1 MVNEATIEAYKAMA
15 KDSECPSMETQI
27 RENLE
32 RTCDKFAGNE
42 DKFERCISY
51 LEDCASQI
59 LDGKSG
65 DVPDEVCFRICRDY
79 FNDEIWKKEDEEEAR
94 KKAEAEERARLAAEK
109 KAEAEERARLA
120 AEKKA
125 KDKKGQ
131 KAKPRKGQK
140 AKPRKEKP
148 EEEKASKCARCG
160 TEVLELEKGLCPA
173 CHALLH
179 PAPEPVEPAPEN
191 AEPEKEKF
199 PICRVCGKEF
209 INLFKDGMCVDCYE
223 KKPMDA
229 EKSAPAHAAKIQPE
243 PGQLNFF
250 DLMGV

>member
-15 KDSECPSMETQI
+15 KDSACPSMEAQI

-32 RTCDKFAGNE
+32 RTCDKYAGHE
-42 DKFERCISY
+42 DKFERCLSY
-51 LEDCASQI
+51 LEECASEI
-59 LDGKSG
+59 LEGKNG
-65 DVPDEVCFRICRDY
+65 DVPDEVCFKICRDY

-109 KAEAEERARLA
+109 KA
-120 AEKKA
+120 
-125 KDKKGQ
+125 KDK
-131 KAKPRKGQK
+131 KGQK

-148 EEEKASKCARCG
+148 EEEKAPKCARCG